1 MSFGRTYSIRP
12 AVPQTP
18 SLVPQSSRT
27 SSSRPGSGRPSSV
40 RPSAARR
47 SLSPKAHAHE
57 LSYFWVLAG
66 AGIAFVP
73 SFITQTLAMRLMQ
86 SSATLG
92 VMLLVGGCSA
102 AYFASGYTTLL
113 SAPSK
118 SLREPALAAML
129 AALATQVLEGALHG
143 TETFVATLFVAV
155 IAYGAAIIGAHVAR
169 NLLDRRTDEA
179 VARRSRRPAHAI
191 YAGTSSL

>member
-12 AVPQTP
+12 AAPQTP

-27 SSSRPGSGRPSSV
+27 SSSRPA
-40 RPSAARR
+40 AARR
-47 SLSPKAHAHE
+47 SLSPKVHTHE

-66 AGIAFVP
+66 AGIAFIP
-73 SFITQTLAMRLMQ
+73 SFIVQALALRLVQ
-86 SSATLG
+86 SSPTLG

-118 SLREPALAAML
+118 SFREPALAAAL
-129 AALATQVLEGALHG
+129 AAIATQVLEGAIHG

-155 IAYGAAIIGAHVAR
+155 IAYGAAIIGAHVGR
-169 NLLDRRTDEA
+169 NLLDRRTEQA
-179 VARRSRRPAHAI
+179 LARRSRRPGHAV
-191 YAGTSSL
+191 YAVTSRV